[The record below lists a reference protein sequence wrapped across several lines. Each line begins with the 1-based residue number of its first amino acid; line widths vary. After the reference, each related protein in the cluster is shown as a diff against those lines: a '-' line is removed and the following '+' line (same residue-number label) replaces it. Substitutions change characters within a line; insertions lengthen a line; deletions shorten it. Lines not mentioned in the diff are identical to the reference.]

1 MIRLGYTES
10 QLLFYYYLDKT
21 NVFDKKEYEDRQ
33 NNLINWLYSTSGFY
47 DKNVPGTYFNFD
59 AKNIKSTETYNKYF
73 EKVLKNIKSI
83 NNCKIKLNF
92 HNSDMDPIPQEI
104 KDDFNKYININN
116 KVSNYSNVLSFMSNK
131 KILIINNLS
140 SLMKK
145 QYESGNVKKIC
156 PDFPDNIIDIKSFE
170 IGYTFLNSGPH
181 KNILQTYR
189 RICRKIKDIE
199 FDGAIISAGAYSSL
213 LAYHI
218 STKLKKE
225 VYVCGGDLPNYFGV
239 KTLRA
244 DIHHSHLINEHWIP
258 VPEHMKPANYKKIED
273 GIYW

>member
-1 MIRLGYTES
+1 
-10 QLLFYYYLDKT
+10 
-21 NVFDKKEYEDRQ
+21 
-33 NNLINWLYSTSGFY
+33 
-47 DKNVPGTYFNFD
+47 
-59 AKNIKSTETYNKYF
+59 
-73 EKVLKNIKSI
+73 
-83 NNCKIKLNF
+83 
-92 HNSDMDPIPQEI
+92 
-104 KDDFNKYININN
+104 
-116 KVSNYSNVLSFMSNK
+116 MSKK

-145 QYESGNVKKIC
+145 QYDSGNIQKIC
-156 PDFPDNIIDIKSFE
+156 PGFPDDVIDIKCFE
-170 IGYTFLNSGPH
+170 NGYTFLNSGPH

>member
-116 KVSNYSNVLSFMSNK
+116 KISNYSDVLSFMSNK

-145 QYESGNVKKIC
+145 QYDSGNVKKIC

-181 KNILQTYR
+181 KNILQSY
-189 RICRKIKDIE
+189 RKICHKIKEID

-225 VYVCGGDLPNYFGV
+225 VYICGGDLPNYFGI
-239 KTLRA
+239 KTNHA
-244 DIHHSHLINEHWIP
+244 IMYSKDLINEYWIP

>member
-10 QLLFYYYLDKT
+10 QLLFYYYLDKYT
-21 NVFDKKEYEDRQ
+21 IYDKKAYEERQ

-47 DKNVPGTYFNFD
+47 DKTVQGTYFNFD
-59 AKNIKSTETYNKYF
+59 ANYIKNTEIYNKYF
-73 EKVLKNIKSI
+73 EKVLKNIKNI
-83 NNCKIKLNF
+83 NNCKIAFNF
-92 HNSDMDPIPQEI
+92 HDQDIKYIPQEI
-104 KDDFNKYININN
+104 NEEFYNYLNINN
-116 KVSNYSNVLSFMSNK
+116 KVTKYPNVFSFMTNK

-145 QYESGNVKKIC
+145 QYESGNIKKIC
-156 PDFPDNIIDIKSFE
+156 THFPDDVIDIKCFE
-170 IGYTFLNSGPH
+170 NGYTFLNSGPN

-189 RICRKIKDIE
+189 KMCKKIKEID

-218 STKLKKE
+218 SNKLNKE
-225 VYVCGGDLPNYFGV
+225 VFVCGGDLPNYFGI

-244 DIHHSHLINEHWIP
+244 DMHYKHLINEYWIP

>member
-181 KNILQTYR
+181 KNILQSY
-189 RICRKIKDIE
+189 RKICNKIKNID
-199 FDGAIISAGAYSSL
+199 FDGAVISAGAYSSL

-225 VYVCGGDLPNYFGV
+225 VYCCGGDLPKYFGI
-239 KTLRA
+239 KTNYA
-244 DIHHSHLINEHWIP
+244 DMYHKDLINEHWVP